1 MKSKPRA
8 ISDTSF
14 ISVMHDIGYL
24 NLCSEM
30 FEKIYVS
37 QSVYDEVKQCGM
49 RSLMAQIEEL
59 IGNKFIIIKKCGN
72 VALVNSLR
80 SFLGSG
86 EAETI
91 TLALELKDAE
101 VVILDD
107 LKARNLYARLG
118 MNKRLLGTVGVL
130 KFMFTHGISKES
142 VDTVITKLGQA
153 GFRFK
158 KDLFK
163 DC

>member
-8 ISDTSF
+8 VSNTSF
-14 ISVMHDIGYL
+14 ISVMHDMGYL

-37 QSVYDEVKQCGM
+37 QSVYDEVKQSGM
-49 RSLMAQIEEL
+49 RSFMVQIEEL
-59 IGNKFIIIKKCGN
+59 IESKFIMTKKCGN
-72 VALVNSLR
+72 LALVNSLR

-91 TLALELKDAE
+91 TLAVELKDVE

-118 MNKRLLGTVGVL
+118 LKKRLLGTVGVL
-130 KFMFTHGISKES
+130 KFMLSHGVLEES
-142 VDTVITKLGQA
+142 VDAVITKLEQA
-153 GFRFK
+153 GFRLK

-163 DC
+163 EN